1 MKTTIQLLKTILENG
16 LRGLIKYI
24 YIGDPTAIPASCLP
38 ALILNPVRT
47 NISLLDSARDNN
59 TYNIS
64 ISLVIDAR
72 QYLNATPD
80 KMVGTDFLME
90 TMEGEDSAGALNVKT
105 ILSIIRKNLNL
116 GTNRRISNDMS
127 IDYTVRK
134 RTDDLITL
142 EVVANIEVAH
152 FTTR

>member
-1 MKTTIQLLKTILENG
+1 MKQTILLLKNALENG
-16 LRGLIKYI
+16 LRGLVKYI

-38 ALILNPVRT
+38 ALIINPVRT
-47 NISLLDSARDNN
+47 NISIADNARDSN
-59 TYNIS
+59 TYNIG

-80 KMVGTDFLME
+80 KMVGTDFLMM
-90 TMEGEDSAGALNVKT
+90 TMEGEDSAGEIDTKT

-127 IDYTVRK
+127 IDYTIRK

-142 EVVANIEVAH
+142 EVVANIEVVH